1 MNLAANVVF
10 EHLLEST
17 NKITIEQGG
26 TRSGKT
32 YNILLWIIFYYCAN
46 NTGKIVTIC
55 RRTYPALRA
64 TVMRDFFYILTH
76 EKYGSRYED
85 YLDNK
90 SNSEYKLFGNLV
102 EFISLDQPMK
112 VRGRKRDLLFCN
124 EINEIDYES
133 WNQLIFRTSEKII
146 CDYNP
151 SEEYHWLYD
160 KVLTRSD
167 VDFHITNYTHNPFIE
182 DSLKEEITRLQTTD
196 SQYWEIYG
204 LGQKAKSRATIFEFV
219 ECDQIPTNAKILSY
233 GMDFGYTNDP
243 TAFISTYIL
252 DFNLYVK
259 EHLYKTHLT
268 TNDIFNFLVGEGL
281 ENKPIYADSA
291 EPRLIEELRRLG
303 SGRYTLLP
311 SVKGKDS
318 INASIDLLKR
328 YKIHIL
334 NTSDNL
340 IREMRN
346 YKWIEKD
353 RKLENVP
360 RPGNDHL
367 IDSLRY
373 STYSILSKPN
383 FGKYHVR

>member
-1 MNLAANVVF
+1 MCIRD
-10 EHLLEST
+10 SYT
-17 NKITIEQGG
+17 N
-26 TRSGKT
+26 
-32 YNILLWIIFYYCAN
+32 
-46 NTGKIVTIC
+46 
-55 RRTYPALRA
+55 
-64 TVMRDFFYILTH
+64 
-76 EKYGSRYED
+76 
-85 YLDNK
+85 
-90 SNSEYKLFGNLV
+90 
-102 EFISLDQPMK
+102 
-112 VRGRKRDLLFCN
+112 
-124 EINEIDYES
+124 
-133 WNQLIFRTSEKII
+133 
-146 CDYNP
+146 
-151 SEEYHWLYD
+151 
-160 KVLTRSD
+160 
-167 VDFHITNYTHNPFIE
+167 NPFIE
-182 DSLKEEITRLQTTD
+182 DSLKEEIIRLQTTD
-196 SQYWEIYG
+196 AQYWEIYG
-204 LGQKAKSRATIFEFV
+204 LGQKAKSRATIFEFS
-219 ECDQIPTNAKILSY
+219 ECDQIPTNAKVLSY

-311 SVKGKDS
+311 SIKGKDS

-340 IREMRN
+340 IREMRS

>member
-1 MNLAANVVF
+1 
-10 EHLLEST
+10 
-17 NKITIEQGG
+17 
-26 TRSGKT
+26 
-32 YNILLWIIFYYCAN
+32 
-46 NTGKIVTIC
+46 
-55 RRTYPALRA
+55 
-64 TVMRDFFYILTH
+64 MRDFFYILTH
-76 EKYGSRYED
+76 HERYED
-85 YLDNK
+85 NMHNK

-167 VDFHITNYTHNPFIE
+167 VDFHITNYTNNPFIE
-182 DSLKEEITRLQTTD
+182 DSLKEEIIRLQTTD
-196 SQYWEIYG
+196 AQYWEIYG
-204 LGQKAKSRATIFEFV
+204 LGQKAKSRATIFEFS
-219 ECDQIPTNAKILSY
+219 ECDQIPTNAKVLSY

-291 EPRLIEELRRLG
+291 EPVSYTHLRAHE
-303 SGRYTLLP
+303 T
-311 SVKGKDS
+311 
-318 INASIDLLKR
+318 
-328 YKIHIL
+328 
-334 NTSDNL
+334 
-340 IREMRN
+340 
-346 YKWIEKD
+346 
-353 RKLENVP
+353 
-360 RPGNDHL
+360 
-367 IDSLRY
+367 
-373 STYSILSKPN
+373 
-383 FGKYHVR
+383 

>member
-46 NTGKIVTIC
+46 NIGKIVTIC

-76 EKYGSRYED
+76 HERYED
-85 YLDNK
+85 NMHNK

-167 VDFHITNYTHNPFIE
+167 VDFHITNYTNNPFIE
-182 DSLKEEITRLQTTD
+182 DSLKEEIIRLQTTD
-196 SQYWEIYG
+196 AQYWEIYG
-204 LGQKAKSRATIFEFV
+204 LGQKAKSRATIFEFS
-219 ECDQIPTNAKILSY
+219 ECDQIPTNAKVLSY

-311 SVKGKDS
+311 SIKGKDS
-318 INASIDLLKR
+318 IYASIDLLKR

-340 IREMRN
+340 IREMRS

>member
-46 NTGKIVTIC
+46 NIGKIVTIC

-76 EKYGSRYED
+76 HERYED
-85 YLDNK
+85 NMHNK

-167 VDFHITNYTHNPFIE
+167 VDFHITNYTNNPFIE
-182 DSLKEEITRLQTTD
+182 DSLKEEIIRLQTTD
-196 SQYWEIYG
+196 AQYWEIYG
-204 LGQKAKSRATIFEFV
+204 LGQKAKSRATIFEFS
-219 ECDQIPTNAKILSY
+219 ECDQIPTNAKVLSY

-311 SVKGKDS
+311 SIKGKDS

-340 IREMRN
+340 IREMRS

>member
-46 NTGKIVTIC
+46 NIGKIVTIC

-76 EKYGSRYED
+76 HERYED
-85 YLDNK
+85 NMHNK

-167 VDFHITNYTHNPFIE
+167 VDFHITNYTNNPFIE
-182 DSLKEEITRLQTTD
+182 DSLKEEIIRLQTTD
-196 SQYWEIYG
+196 AQYWEIYG
-204 LGQKAKSRATIFEFV
+204 LGQKAKSRATIIE
-219 ECDQIPTNAKILSY
+219 LS
-233 GMDFGYTNDP
+233 
-243 TAFISTYIL
+243 L
-252 DFNLYVK
+252 
-259 EHLYKTHLT
+259 
-268 TNDIFNFLVGEGL
+268 
-281 ENKPIYADSA
+281 
-291 EPRLIEELRRLG
+291 
-303 SGRYTLLP
+303 
-311 SVKGKDS
+311 
-318 INASIDLLKR
+318 
-328 YKIHIL
+328 IHI
-334 NTSDNL
+334 
-340 IREMRN
+340 
-346 YKWIEKD
+346 
-353 RKLENVP
+353 
-360 RPGNDHL
+360 
-367 IDSLRY
+367 
-373 STYSILSKPN
+373 
-383 FGKYHVR
+383 

>member
-46 NTGKIVTIC
+46 NIGKIVTIC

-76 EKYGSRYED
+76 HERYED
-85 YLDNK
+85 NMHNK

-167 VDFHITNYTHNPFIE
+167 VDFHITNYTNNPFIE
-182 DSLKEEITRLQTTD
+182 DSLKEEIIRLQTTD
-196 SQYWEIYG
+196 AQYWEIYG
-204 LGQKAKSRATIFEFV
+204 LGQKAKSRATIFEFS
-219 ECDQIPTNAKILSY
+219 ECDQIPTNAKVLSY

-243 TAFISTYIL
+243 TAFSSTYIL

-311 SVKGKDS
+311 SIKGKDS

-340 IREMRN
+340 IREMRS

>member
-46 NTGKIVTIC
+46 NIGKIVTIC

-76 EKYGSRYED
+76 HERYED
-85 YLDNK
+85 NMHNK

-167 VDFHITNYTHNPFIE
+167 VDFHITNYTNNPFIE
-182 DSLKEEITRLQTTD
+182 DSLKEEIIRLQTTD
-196 SQYWEIYG
+196 AQYWEIYG
-204 LGQKAKSRATIFEFV
+204 LGQKAKSRATIFEFS
-219 ECDQIPTNAKILSY
+219 ECDQIPTNAKVLSY

-311 SVKGKDS
+311 SIKGKDS

-328 YKIHIL
+328 SKIHIL

-340 IREMRN
+340 IREMRS

>member
-46 NTGKIVTIC
+46 NIGKIVTIC

-76 EKYGSRYED
+76 HERYED
-85 YLDNK
+85 NMHNK

-167 VDFHITNYTHNPFIE
+167 VDFHITNYTNNPFIE
-182 DSLKEEITRLQTTD
+182 DSLKEEIIRLQTTD
-196 SQYWEIYG
+196 AQYWEIYG
-204 LGQKAKSRATIFEFV
+204 LGQKAKSRATIFEFS
-219 ECDQIPTNAKILSY
+219 ECDQIPTNAKVLSY

-303 SGRYTLLP
+303 SGRYTLPVSYTHLTLP
-311 SVKGKDS
+311 TKMIV
-318 INASIDLLKR
+318 
-328 YKIHIL
+328 
-334 NTSDNL
+334 
-340 IREMRN
+340 
-346 YKWIEKD
+346 
-353 RKLENVP
+353 
-360 RPGNDHL
+360 
-367 IDSLRY
+367 
-373 STYSILSKPN
+373 
-383 FGKYHVR
+383 